1 MKRQKLQEAPQ
12 LRTDKIPQQTLRI
25 PQQSRQYNSTALTKG
40 WYKSWKEAPKITRSS
55 IAIPHQMSQFHSNH
69 EDMIPQQ

>member
-40 WYKSWKEAPKITRSS
+40 
-55 IAIPHQMSQFHSNH
+55 
-69 EDMIPQQ
+69 